1 MIREKIK
8 TKYGIIKVTENDNGA
23 IEITY
28 DTQDNILI
36 EAKRSNSIVFHIV
49 KPRTNKVV
57 SIKDISELEC

>member
-8 TKYGIIKVTENDNGA
+8 TKYGIIKVAENDNGA

-36 EAKRSNSIVFHIV
+36 EAKRSNSIIFHIL
-49 KPRTNKVV
+49 KPRTNRVET
-57 SIKDISELEC
+57 IKDISELEC